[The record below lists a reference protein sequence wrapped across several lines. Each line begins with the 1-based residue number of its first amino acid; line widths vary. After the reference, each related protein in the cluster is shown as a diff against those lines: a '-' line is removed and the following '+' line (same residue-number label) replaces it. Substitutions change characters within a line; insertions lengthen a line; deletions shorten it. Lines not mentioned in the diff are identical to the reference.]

1 VSNTTMTDIKTGASV
16 TFRKT
21 MTVAEQGF
29 YTGISGNMDPLHVDR
44 VRAQALGL
52 TDMAVFELAAGSLF
66 TTAMARIS
74 GPDWR
79 IEGISLRFLRALT
92 VGETLAATATVGA
105 TDGVITFELKG
116 TVGLDTVIEGE
127 ARLTRV
133 AADV

>member
-1 VSNTTMTDIKTGASV
+1 MTDIKTGASV